1 MPVDGSTSEKP
12 NRFSDSLNADM
23 MRYLPLIFL
32 VILAG
37 CAGPRTLEPGS
48 RATASPETADTTGTA
63 VAVEQMPDQDLTLD
77 HVTLADSL
85 VIQDPDRLLA
95 DARLRY
101 DAALAALERSDTTSA
116 RDAVDEVLGL
126 LILLSDD
133 QKHAATPAQ
142 ADLLRQLG
150 LLVDR
155 IQDRH
160 RAAAEVKGSIPR
172 ELNRRVTLQ
181 INQFLKGRS
190 LDILKAAYQRS
201 GRYTPMIQ
209 EELAARG
216 MPGALQWLPI
226 VESGFKPRA
235 YSWAAAA
242 GMWQFIFDTGKRYG
256 LRRSGWVD
264 DRFDPHKATPAAL
277 AYLEDLYGMFDDW
290 FLALAAYNCGEYRVL
305 REINRTGNR
314 DYWKMRLPRE
324 TRNYIPKFLAV
335 VHIIENAEK
344 YGVEWP
350 ETHHPHLFEE
360 VLLDKSVTL
369 QHVAEMLDMPQDDLK
384 ALNTDI
390 RYGVTPPSGYALR
403 VPLGAGSTLLGSL
416 DELPESNFR
425 PPPEVSRYRVRRGDT
440 LGHIAR
446 RFRTS
451 VSRIRSMNRIR
462 GSLIRIGQ
470 MLRVPGR
477 SYNNQTWVGQGSS
490 YGTPKN
496 AASHTVRRGDTLTR
510 IARYYGTSVTALK
523 QSNGLRGDIIRPGQV
538 LRLTGNGID
547 GGRGTVGS
555 PVTYDIRSGDTLSR
569 IARVFKVT
577 VAALMRANP
586 DVQANRLRIGQRII
600 IPG

>member
-1 MPVDGSTSEKP
+1 MI
-12 NRFSDSLNADM
+12 
-23 MRYLPLIFL
+23 RYLPLIGL

-48 RATASPETADTTGTA
+48 DATAPPETADSTGTIAA
-63 VAVEQMPDQDLTLD
+63 VAEVPAPELTLD
-77 HVTLADSL
+77 LVTLADSL

-101 DAALAALERSDTTSA
+101 DAALAALDRSDTTAA

-142 ADLLRQLG
+142 AELLRQIG
-150 LLVDR
+150 LVVDR

-172 ELNRRVTLQ
+172 VLNRRVTLQ

-190 LDILKAAYQRS
+190 LDILKDAFQRS
-201 GRYTPMIQ
+201 GRYTPMIG

-216 MPGALQWLPI
+216 LPNELQWLPI

-235 YSWAAAA
+235 YSWADAA
-242 GMWQFIFDTGKRYG
+242 GMWQFILDTGKRYG

-264 DRFDPHKATPAAL
+264 DRFDPNKATPAAL

-314 DYWKMRLPRE
+314 DYWNMRLPRE

-350 ETHHPHLFEE
+350 KTHHPHLFEE
-360 VLLDKSVTL
+360 VILDKSVSL
-369 QHVAEMLDMPQDDLK
+369 QHVAEILGMPQDDLK

-390 RYGVTPPSGYALR
+390 RYGVTPPTGYALR
-403 VPLGAGSTLLGSL
+403 VPLGSGSTLLGSL
-416 DELPESNFR
+416 DELPASNFK
-425 PPPEVSRYRVRRGDT
+425 PPPEESRYRVRRGDT

-451 VSRIRSMNRIR
+451 VSRIRRMNRIR
-462 GSLIRIGQ
+462 GNLIRIGQ
-470 MLRVPGR
+470 VLRIPGR
-477 SYNNQTWVGQGSS
+477 SYNSQTWTDQGPS

-496 AASHTVRRGDTLTR
+496 ATSHTVRRGDSLSR
-510 IARYYGTSVTALK
+510 IARYYGTSVIALK
-523 QSNGLRGDIIRPGQV
+523 QSNGLLGDIIRPGQV

-547 GGRGTVGS
+547 GGGGTNGN

-569 IARVFKVT
+569 IARAFKVT